1 MRIAVVSTPRSGN
14 MWLRRLLAFL
24 YGLEER
30 SAHTPDEV
38 DWERLPGRTI
48 LQLHWRRTPRFTE
61 LLERFG
67 FTTVVLA
74 RHPLDTLLSILHF
87 AAHEPETAR
96 WLDGRAGDERLLV
109 GADPT
114 SAAFVDYSTSER
126 ARVLVDVSVDWWA
139 APVLARVRYEDLVAR
154 PESELARIVEA
165 AGEAT
170 AAPITHAIRA
180 VTFARLQAE
189 AGNHHFWRGTPGH
202 WRSLIPA
209 GPARSIGEAHR
220 PALRRF
226 GYGLDPDPELKEAV
240 ARARWTGLAI
250 PAGPG

>member
-1 MRIAVVSTPRSGN
+1 

-24 YGLEER
+24 SGLEER
-30 SAHTPDEV
+30 SAHTPAEV

-48 LQLHWRRTPRFTE
+48 LQLHWRRTSQFTE

-67 FTTVVLA
+67 FRTVILA

-87 AAHEPETAR
+87 APHDPETAR

-109 GADPT
+109 GADAT
-114 SAAFVDYSTSER
+114 SAAFLDYSTSER
-126 ARVLVDVSVDWWA
+126 ARVLVDVSVDWWE
-139 APVLARVRYEDLVAR
+139 APVLARVRYEDFVAR
-154 PESELARIVEA
+154 PESELARIVDA

-170 AAPITHAIRA
+170 AAPVTRAIRSGRSPA
-180 VTFARLQAE
+180 CRRR
-189 AGNHHFWRGTPGH
+189 RGITTSGAAPLGH

-209 GPARSIGEAHR
+209 GSARSIGEAHR

-226 GYGLDPDPELKEAV
+226 GYDPDPS
-240 ARARWTGLAI
+240 
-250 PAGPG
+250 